1 MTTEQALA
9 WAEARAVDRWRMV
22 RETSHPSETDMGT
35 AYAQADADAMSTL
48 ADVARMVPAV
58 DHEAE
63 REAAFRAG
71 YRAAEHDINAHTP
84 VPVDVNAEVAALA
97 RWRETRQ

>member
-63 REAAFRAG
+63 IEAAFRAG
-71 YRAAEHDINAHTP
+71 YRSAEWKAG